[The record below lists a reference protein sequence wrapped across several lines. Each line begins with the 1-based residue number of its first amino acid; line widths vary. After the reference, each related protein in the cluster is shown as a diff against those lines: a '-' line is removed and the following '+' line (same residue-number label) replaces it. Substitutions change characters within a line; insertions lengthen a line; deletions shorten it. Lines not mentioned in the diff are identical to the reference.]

1 MILVTFSHDHEYI
14 LFGGD
19 CWGTTLHGLGVL
31 GVDINWDESPV
42 SFSVTMLSYCGKNF
56 SKVCW
61 SRLGVK
67 ELTEKMYNLL
77 LKH

>member
-1 MILVTFSHDHEYI
+1 M
-14 LFGGD
+14 
-19 CWGTTLHGLGVL
+19 HGLGVL

>member
-1 MILVTFSHDHEYI
+1 M
-14 LFGGD
+14 
-19 CWGTTLHGLGVL
+19 HGLGIL

-42 SFSVTMLSYCGKNF
+42 SFPVTVLSYCGKF
-56 SKVCW
+56 SKVRW
-61 SRLGVK
+61 PLLGVK

>member
-1 MILVTFSHDHEYI
+1 MRDKRTPKDVCGEAM
-14 LFGGD
+14 
-19 CWGTTLHGLGVL
+19 HGLDVL
-31 GVDINWDESPV
+31 VVDINWDESPV

-61 SRLGVK
+61 SPLGVK